1 MKVLFPLQPF
11 ALRVLCGIL
20 LAAGAVT
27 AAEDE
32 VEQLRLSFE
41 KRYEAVNTQRDE
53 QLAKLETGYLAAL
66 NRHLE
71 KVKSSGKLEDVLSI
85 RDEVEAVKKGKD
97 PLPALPATATYDF
110 KQLRKTYTDARAA
123 IQKSHFSSVSDLAAK
138 MTEAL
143 KAKEV
148 QFTKAGKIDDALA
161 AQKLRESLDQDEGIV
176 AAREQVSKQGP
187 LKKDWVSLL
196 ESDWEIEQSESW
208 YVGDAEGLKGK
219 GRYLEESKALMQK
232 VRDGGF
238 PHFIGVPKAR
248 VVFKLKTKVT
258 RFEAKVAMLSFG
270 NASLILR
277 AGDKEVTEVR
287 IDNIENKEEV
297 LKAEFAPTNR
307 LILDFDA
314 QGDSSGDWIGIFS
327 PKVR

>member
-1 MKVLFPLQPF
+1 MKTTFPLQAL
-11 ALRVLCGIL
+11 ALRAFCGIL
-20 LAAGAVT
+20 LAAGAVA

-32 VEQLRLSFE
+32 VKQLRVSFE
-41 KRYEAVNTQRDE
+41 KRYDAANTQRDE
-53 QLAKLETGYLAAL
+53 QLTKLETGYLAAL

-71 KVKSSGKLEDVLSI
+71 KVKSSGKLENVLSI
-85 RDEVEAVKKGKD
+85 RDEIEAVKEGKD
-97 PLPALPATATYDF
+97 PLPALPPKATYDF
-110 KQLRKTYTDARAA
+110 KQLRKTYTESRAA
-123 IQKSHFSSVSDLAAK
+123 IQKTHYSTVSELASK

-148 QFTKAGKIDDALA
+148 QFTKVGKIEEALA
-161 AQKLRESLDQDEGIV
+161 AKKLRESLDQDEGIV
-176 AAREQVSKQGP
+176 AAREHVAKPGP
-187 LKKDWVSLL
+187 LKNEWVSLL
-196 ESDWEIEQSESW
+196 DSDWEIEESESW

-248 VVFKLKTKVT
+248 VVFKMRGKVT
-258 RFEAKVAMLSFG
+258 RFEAKVSMLSFG
-270 NASLILR
+270 NAALILH
-277 AGDKEVTEVR
+277 AGGKSVTEVR
-287 IDNIENKEEV
+287 IDNLENKEAV
-297 LKAEFAPTNR
+297 LKAEFEPTNR
-307 LILDFDA
+307 LILEFDA